1 MLMRAYQE
9 SGDSTG
15 AASFADESDIPQWSK
30 PYIGKAVELGVIT
43 GYNGSFNPG
52 DTATRAE
59 AVSVLMRMIDKK

>member
-1 MLMRAYQE
+1 
-9 SGDSTG
+9 
-15 AASFADESDIPQWSK
+15 
-30 PYIGKAVELGVIT
+30 KAVELGVIT